1 MGTSRWWVT
10 GAAALVALAAA
21 GAANADPRHTRDR
34 GAWRGERGYGER
46 GYYSGGRIA
55 FEKGY
60 EEGLEDGRKDRDRRR
75 RFDPARHDEYRD
87 GDHGYRERYGPR
99 YEYVRGF
106 RSGYLR
112 GYRDGFDVRRYGRAT
127 TRDRYGRDD
136 GRYEDRDYDHDDG
149 VIYEVPRRRY

>member
-21 GAANADPRHTRDR
+21 GAANADPRDARDR
-34 GAWRGERGYGER
+34 GAWRGDRGYGGR
-46 GYYSGGRIA
+46 GYDRGDRIA

-112 GYRDGFDVRRYGRAT
+112 GYRDGFDVRRYGRTA
-127 TRDRYGRDD
+127 RDRYGRDD
-136 GRYEDRDYDHDDG
+136 RYDRYDDRDG
-149 VIYEVPRRRY
+149 VIYEEPRRRY